1 MLINLYMIWL
11 QVLSPRSIPLSPQP
25 TTSHPYWSPC
35 LCACLAASVMS
46 NSLWPYRLW
55 ATRFLWPWDSPGKNT
70 GVGCHFLLQGIFPTQ
85 GLNLH
90 LLHCRWILY
99 HWATR
104 DAQEIWGNESYC
116 SDWSLIPAYGVW
128 PEGWRMLHGRTAASA
143 ETRFEVRGSIS
154 FQKEEGAIVD
164 RRVVWEQKNKETNQA
179 STTTI

>member
-1 MLINLYMIWL
+1 MYYKIHMSFHQVISDLSILLQDIFHKTKTAKWKLRLYWNILITFWGAKT
-11 QVLSPRSIPLSPQP
+11 VPK
-25 TTSHPYWSPC
+25 
-35 LCACLAASVMS
+35 
-46 NSLWPYRLW
+46 
-55 ATRFLWPWDSPGKNT
+55 DSPLFTEFSRQEHWSG
-70 GVGCHFLLQGIFPTQ
+70 LPFPSP
-85 GLNLH
+85 GDLADPGPSLH

-104 DAQEIWGNESYC
+104 EAQEIWGNESYC